1 MARHV
6 VTFDDLV
13 AIARRTGVENWTGR
27 DYHGSVVRGRVIAAP
42 SSHRGT
48 IGEMGTVV
56 GVTRHHTGT
65 PETYL
70 AANDYPTYQVV
81 KEGRA
86 GLSNSLS
93 AYGLGRWF
101 GLYVFSEDISYHAG
115 EWLYAGIT
123 DGNGHFLGI
132 EAEGTGARW
141 TSFQREFYP
150 RLCASA
156 LLFVG
161 EGINMMPRHAD
172 GAMPRGRK
180 TDAANLPYDFSA
192 KVQGYLANPSSLTY
206 GSTPVVVSEEE
217 PDMRIV
223 LVTPSYTPYLLY
235 ADGAYAQISGEYRD
249 ALRAAG
255 VPQKAINDAQ
265 HRLLWENRR
274 VASAPAA

>member
-1 MARHV
+1 MARTV

-13 AIARRTGVENWTGR
+13 FIARRTGVENWVGM
-27 DYHGSVVRGRVIAAP
+27 DYDGNPVRGRVIAAP

-65 PETYL
+65 PEVYR
-70 AANDYPTYQVV
+70 AADDYPTYQVV

-93 AYGLGRWF
+93 AYGLGRWS
-101 GLYVFSEDISYHAG
+101 GIYVFSEDISWHAG
-115 EWLYAGIT
+115 SWSYAGIT

-141 TSFQREFYP
+141 TPFQREFYP

-161 EGINMMPRHAD
+161 ESIAMMPRHAD

-180 TDAANLPYDFSA
+180 TDAANLPYDFNA
-192 KVQGYLANPSSLTY
+192 TVAGYLANPATLAY
-206 GSTPVVVSEEE
+206 GTKPVIVSEEE

-235 ADGAYAQISGEYRD
+235 ADGGYAQISGEYRD

-255 VPQKAINDAQ
+255 VPQKSINDAQ
-265 HRLLWENRR
+265 HKLLWANRR
-274 VASAPAA
+274 VTTAPVQ